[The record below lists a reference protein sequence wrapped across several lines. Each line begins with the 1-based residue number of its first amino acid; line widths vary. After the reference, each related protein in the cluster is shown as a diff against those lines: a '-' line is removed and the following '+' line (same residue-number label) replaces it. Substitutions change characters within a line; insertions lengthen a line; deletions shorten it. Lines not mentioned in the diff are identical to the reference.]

1 MVTILI
7 STAFRGATLIR
18 GQALIKR
25 KRLFQCGYT
34 KVRLLL
40 EGGAFFEAQRLLEE
54 IRYVKNA
61 NHMGIVWNSER
72 IRKNIPAN
80 VKTDSSWKSGL
91 QLILNV
97 TVSLLL
103 RLKLSCRRIFFYE
116 FLKTLW
122 QFFQKMWRP
131 YQQYHL
137 RD

>member
-61 NHMGIVWNSER
+61 NHMGI
-72 IRKNIPAN
+72 I
-80 VKTDSSWKSGL
+80 
-91 QLILNV
+91 
-97 TVSLLL
+97 
-103 RLKLSCRRIFFYE
+103 
-116 FLKTLW
+116 
-122 QFFQKMWRP
+122 
-131 YQQYHL
+131 
-137 RD
+137 